1 MKGLI
6 LWAGLPALLAGVM
19 LLTLA
24 SVASASEGDS
34 WTGADKAKHAALSTA
49 GAAAVTI
56 ATGSRGWGFGACA
69 AAGAVKEAWDAR
81 TPGHTPS
88 LRDFGADL
96 AGCALGAY
104 LGGVVITPRSITYR
118 LEF

>member
-1 MKGLI
+1 M
-6 LWAGLPALLAGVM
+6 WAGVPALVVGVM

-24 SVASASEGDS
+24 SVSHASTGDS
-34 WTGADKAKHAALSTA
+34 WGGADKAKHAALSSV

-56 ATGSRGWGFGACA
+56 GTGSRAWGFGACA

-81 TPGHTPS
+81 HPGHMAS
-88 LRDFGADL
+88 WRDFGADL

-118 LEF
+118 MEF